1 MHSGPLIPLWAELE
15 TPAKSIREKALCIK
29 MLGEYH
35 EGMNGHGG
43 PLVFV
48 SASNLQYVCVCV
60 CMCHWARF
68 KTKNTLFET
77 QGVRERERDE
87 DTHQH
92 VHILARTAKVAKAA
106 KRKMQCPHYRTP

>member
-35 EGMNGHGG
+35 GGMNGYGG

-48 SASNLQYVCVCV
+48 SASNLQYVCVSVCV
-60 CMCHWARF
+60 CVCATGQDLR
-68 KTKNTLFET
+68 
-77 QGVRERERDE
+77 QR
-87 DTHQH
+87 THC
-92 VHILARTAKVAKAA
+92 LRLKV
-106 KRKMQCPHYRTP
+106 